1 MKRARVALLL
11 FAFVGPVWAQDPVA
25 PADPMDIVNSLLTGL
40 LGVAEMTG
48 PELQREV
55 ADLGGVPFRSD
66 VPLDFMTRDQMAA
79 YVKDML
85 NSEYPPAKASADE
98 RLLRGFGLL
107 EPGVDL
113 RALRTR
119 LLLENV
125 AGFYDERPGRKRLYA
140 VSSDR
145 RLTPSNQLVLAHE
158 LRHALQDQY
167 ADIHDQLPESVGDF
181 DDRRMAQLSLLEGD
195 ATLLMERFLVKR
207 LPGAGEALDLS
218 GLSLPADAVPGAPP
232 VLRDQLVLPYLLGR
246 NFASAIWKKGGN
258 EALKAAWLNPPD
270 STEQVLHPEKFLDR
284 EAPRAV
290 EMGPP
295 PAGGRLLLEG
305 VLGEMLTRTLLGE
318 GSDEAAAGWGGDRF
332 RLWDCRGRTL
342 LVWRAVWDTPGDA
355 REFSAALLGRLRAE
369 SGPPAVRGGFSLF
382 RGKGRLIAF
391 RELEGTT
398 EFLSSDDSEV
408 LEAALVGFRAKP

>member
-1 MKRARVALLL
+1 MKGALIGLLL
-11 FAFVGPVWAQDPVA
+11 LSLAHEARGQDPPA
-25 PADPMDIVNSLLTGL
+25 PPDPTDIVNALLTGL
-40 LGVAEMTG
+40 LGVSDMTG
-48 PELQREV
+48 PELQGEV
-55 ADLGGVPFRSD
+55 AELGGVPFRSD

-85 NSEYPPAKASADE
+85 NSEYPAEKASADA
-98 RLLRGFGLL
+98 RLLRAFGLL
-107 EPGVDL
+107 EAGIDL

-145 RLTPSNQLVLAHE
+145 RLTPSNQLILAHE

-167 ADIHDQLPESVGDF
+167 ADIHGQLPDSVGDF

-207 LPGAGEALDLS
+207 LPGGGEALDLS

-232 VLRDQLVLPYLLGR
+232 ILRDQLVLPYLLGR
-246 NFASAIWKKGGN
+246 NFASAIWKKGGGD
-258 EALKAAWLNPPD
+258 ALKAAWLNPPD

-284 EAPRAV
+284 EAPREV
-290 EMGPP
+290 EMGQA

-305 VLGEMLTRTLLGE
+305 VLGEMLIRTLLGE
-318 GSDEAAAGWGGDRF
+318 GSDQAAAGWGGDRF

-342 LVWRAVWDTPGDA
+342 LVWRGVWDTPADA
-355 REFSAALLGRLRAE
+355 GEFSGALLARLRADYGAPE
-369 SGPPAVRGGFSLF
+369 TRSGFSLH
-382 RGKGRLIAF
+382 RGKGRVIAF
-391 RELEGTT
+391 RELGGITT
-398 EFLSSDDSEV
+398 FLSSDDGSV
-408 LEAALVGFRAKP
+408 LDAALGAFRAKP